1 VADDLL
7 SVAGADILNIAGL
20 RTLRT
25 VIGAD
30 DAGFFAITLVVLL
43 LTLTSLALLGPY
55 QLALAEWHSIQR
67 VIQHEGGS

>member
-1 VADDLL
+1 
-7 SVAGADILNIAGL
+7 LNIAGL
-20 RTLRT
+20 RTLGT

>member
-1 VADDLL
+1 
-7 SVAGADILNIAGL
+7 
-20 RTLRT
+20 

-67 VIQHEGGS
+67 VTQHEGGS